1 MARTPGSRLQEELLR
16 LLRPHSERLDQQ
28 PSERARPGLAEIGRT
43 HAGRPP
49 AEIVAA
55 MEEVIRSSGG
65 TPDRAALEEFAAEI
79 AAGENPFD

>member
-16 LLRPHSERLDQQ
+16 LLRPRSRRLDQQ
-28 PSERARPGLAEIGRT
+28 LSERVRPALAEVGRT
-43 HAGRPP
+43 SAGRPP

-55 MEEVIRSSGG
+55 LEEVIRAAGG
-65 TPDRAALEEFAAEI
+65 TPDRAALEEFARDI

>member
-1 MARTPGSRLQEELLR
+1 MAHRPGSRLQEELLR
-16 LLRPHSERLDQQ
+16 LLRPHSHRLDQQ
-28 PSERARPGLAEIGRT
+28 LSERARPGLAEVGRT

-55 MEEVIRSSGG
+55 LEEVIRSFGG

-79 AAGENPFD
+79 ATGENPFD

>member
-1 MARTPGSRLQEELLR
+1 V
-16 LLRPHSERLDQQ
+16 
-28 PSERARPGLAEIGRT
+28 GRT

-55 MEEVIRSSGG
+55 LEEVIRSCGG
-65 TPDRAALEEFAAEI
+65 TPDRAALEEFAGEI

>member
-1 MARTPGSRLQEELLR
+1 MAHRPGSRLQEELLR
-16 LLRPHSERLDQQ
+16 LLRPHSRRLDQQ
-28 PSERARPGLAEIGRT
+28 LSERARPGLAEVGRT

-55 MEEVIRSSGG
+55 LAEVIRSLGG
-65 TPDRAALEEFAAEI
+65 TPDDAALEEFAREI